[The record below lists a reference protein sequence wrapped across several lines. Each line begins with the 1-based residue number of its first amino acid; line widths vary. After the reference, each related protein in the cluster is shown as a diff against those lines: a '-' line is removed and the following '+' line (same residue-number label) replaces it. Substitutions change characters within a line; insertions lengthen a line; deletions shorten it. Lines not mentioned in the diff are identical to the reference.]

1 MPEFGEMFDKA
12 KDTATE
18 HSEQINEGM
27 DKGREFVDEKTGG
40 KYGDQL
46 QQGQEKVEGF
56 MGGGDDRGQG
66 GGGDDRGQGG
76 GDFGG
81 RESEGGYDQ
90 GADGGGYGGDR
101 ESEGGYGERGQE
113 SGGDSYGRDSE
124 GGDWR

>member
-66 GGGDDRGQGG
+66 GG
-76 GDFGG
+76 DFGG

>member
-12 KDTATE
+12 KDAVSE
-18 HSEQINEGM
+18 HSDQVSEGL
-27 DKGREFVDEKTGG
+27 DKGREFVDDKTGG

-56 MGGGDDRGQG
+56 MGGDDRGSEG
-66 GGGDDRGQGG
+66 R

-81 RESEGGYDQ
+81 QGSEGGYGGQ
-90 GADGGGYGGDR
+90 GNDDRGGYGDR
-101 ESEGGYGERGQE
+101 ESEGGGYGG
-113 SGGDSYGRDSE
+113 GRDSEEGYDGGFGGREPE